1 MGLFV
6 GGLDGEG
13 PDIMPAALEGD
24 IMPAALEGDIMPAGL
39 GLAAAI
45 GEAPLSC

>member
-13 PDIMPAALEGD
+13 PDIMAALEGD
-24 IMPAALEGDIMPAGL
+24 IMPALEGDIMPAGL
-39 GLAAAI
+39 GLTADI

>member
-13 PDIMPAALEGD
+13 PDIMPALEGD
-24 IMPAALEGDIMPAGL
+24 IMPALEGDIMPAGL

>member
-13 PDIMPAALEGD
+13 PDIM
-24 IMPAALEGDIMPAGL
+24 AALEGDIMPAGL
-39 GLAAAI
+39 GLTADI